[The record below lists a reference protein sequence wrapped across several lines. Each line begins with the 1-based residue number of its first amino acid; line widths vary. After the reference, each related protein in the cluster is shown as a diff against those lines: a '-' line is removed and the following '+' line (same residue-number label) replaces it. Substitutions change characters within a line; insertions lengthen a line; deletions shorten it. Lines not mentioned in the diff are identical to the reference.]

1 MNYKELVKLDM
12 PTARKE
18 LVKNLIGQRQ
28 KIEHRIVE
36 LEAQLLEYTENYNH
50 AKRDGDARENSALD
64 TATSNMQMTSAEIY
78 SNNELLKNMDR
89 IIEPEYLLHKCT
101 VDFEQ
106 VVESLSIQSEEESM
120 IAAAILKKIG
130 DSPVEKL
137 KAMTRREADELM
149 KYVHVFMS
157 LPQFESKPIDKEV
170 VQMMSEVFEES
181 KPRPYITCGKVVIY
195 SAVRIEINGVEYV
208 IMICPEDI
216 TFTWDGIVAAN
227 SEIARHILGRSV
239 TNTYVH
245 LNDKIKYIIKEIY

>member
-1 MNYKELVKLDM
+1 MIYKELVKLDM
-12 PTARKE
+12 PRAREE
-18 LVKNLIGQRQ
+18 LVKNLIAQRQ

-36 LEAQLLEYTENYNH
+36 LEAQLQSYTEDYNH

-64 TATSNMQMTSAEIY
+64 TATSNMQMTSSEIY

-89 IIEPEYLLHKCT
+89 ITEPEYLLHKCT
-101 VDFEQ
+101 VDFDNI
-106 VVESLSIQSEEESM
+106 VETLSIQSSESM
-120 IAAAILKKIG
+120 IAAAILQRVG
-130 DSPVEKL
+130 DNPAGKL
-137 KAMTRREADELM
+137 KAMTRKEADELM
-149 KYVHVFMS
+149 KYVHIFMD
-157 LPQFESKPIDKEV
+157 LPQFECKSVDRDV
-170 VQMMSEVFEES
+170 VHMLQDALLES
-181 KPRPYITCGKVVIY
+181 KPRPYVTCGKVVIY

-216 TFTWDGIVAAN
+216 TFMWDGIVAAN

>member
-12 PTARKE
+12 PTARAE

-28 KIEHRIVE
+28 KIEDRIVE
-36 LEAQLLEYTENYNH
+36 LEAQLLEYTEHYNN
-50 AKRDGDARENSALD
+50 AKRDCDARENSALD
-64 TATSNMQMTSAEIY
+64 TATSNMQMTSSEIY

-89 IIEPEYLLHKCT
+89 IVEPEYLLHKCT
-101 VDFEQ
+101 VDFGQ
-106 VVESLSIQSEEESM
+106 VVESLNVQSGEGSI
-120 IAAAILKKIG
+120 IAAAILQRIG
-130 DSPVEKL
+130 DNPADKL
-137 KAMTRREADELM
+137 KAMTRKEADELM
-149 KYVHVFMS
+149 KYVNVFMS
-157 LPQFESKPIDKEV
+157 LPDYEDTQIDHGV
-170 VQMMSEVFEES
+170 VQMMSEVFLES

>member
-12 PTARKE
+12 PAARKE
-18 LVKNLIGQRQ
+18 LVANLIAQRQ

-64 TATSNMQMTSAEIY
+64 TATSNMQMTSSEIY

-89 IIEPEYLLHKCT
+89 ITEPEYLLHKCS
-101 VDFEQ
+101 VDFNN
-106 VVESLSIQSEEESM
+106 VVESLTIQSADSL
-120 IAAAILKKIG
+120 IAQAILQKIG
-130 DSPVEKL
+130 ESPAERL
-137 KAMTRREADELM
+137 RSMTRKEADELL
-149 KYVHVFMS
+149 KYVNIFMG
-157 LPQFESKPIDKEV
+157 LPQFESKSVDHDV
-170 VQMMSEVFEES
+170 VQMLSDALLES
-181 KPRPYITCGKVVIY
+181 KPRPYVTCGKVVIY

-216 TFTWDGIVAAN
+216 TFMWDGIVAAN